1 MSLGRTGVSIC
12 TTKESE
18 RRSLTQSSRSW
29 LFKML
34 LCLALGFTPN
44 ASTAAEKEKL
54 DLSNLSLEQLMEIR
68 VDTVFGASKF
78 LQKVTE
84 APASITIVTSEDI
97 RSYGSRTLAEIL
109 QSVRGFYVS
118 YDRNYSYLGVR
129 GLGRPGDYNTRILL
143 LIDGHR
149 INENI
154 YNMAPVGTEFPLD
167 VDLIERVEIIRGP
180 SSSIYGANA
189 FFGVINVI
197 TRTGKDLKGFE
208 VSGEAGSLNSYDG
221 RLTYGN
227 RSERNVDFLISGSFY
242 ESEGQRRLYV
252 KEFDN
257 PGTNNGIAESADRDR
272 FQHFFGSAT
281 FADFTA
287 QGLLASRKKLIP
299 TGAFATVFNNPGSYT
314 VDAWGYVDLRY
325 ENTLGKRWNVFSR
338 LSYDRYDYQGDY
350 ISDYSDNETPL
361 ILTNKDL
368 SRGDWL
374 TSEVGL
380 NRNLGEHHKL
390 TFGTEYRA
398 NLRENQTNFD
408 ELAVYV
414 DQRRRSRNWG
424 VYAQDDFAVRKNLR
438 LNLGIRH
445 DRYESFGGTTN
456 PRLGLIYDPR
466 KGTTLKV
473 LYGHAFRAPNTYELY
488 YNAGTTSRPNPDL
501 KPETIRTQEVVLEQ
515 YVGQKYRISLSA
527 FHNHIN
533 GLITQGTDDHGLIRF
548 RNADHVKANGIE
560 LELEG
565 KWANGLQGQFGYTLQ
580 RSEDR
585 QTHLPLSNSPRHLA
599 KLNLRA
605 PLFGGRMIPGLTFL
619 YTSRRKTLG
628 EEYAGGFLLPSFTL
642 SSGKFLKNFDASVS
656 VYNFTN
662 RIYGDPG
669 AEEHLQPIIFQNGR
683 TVRAKLTF
691 RIP

>member
-1 MSLGRTGVSIC
+1 MSIDRTGVRIC
-12 TTKESE
+12 PTKKSG
-18 RRSLTQSSRSW
+18 RRNLAQSSRCW
-29 LFKML
+29 LFKIL

-44 ASTAAEKEKL
+44 ASTSAEKEKV
-54 DLSNLSLEQLMEIR
+54 DLSNLSLEQLMEIP

-97 RSYGSRTLAEIL
+97 RTYGYRTLAEIL

-154 YNMAPVGTEFPLD
+154 YNMAPIGTEFPLD

-189 FFGVINVI
+189 FFGVVNVI
-197 TRTGKDLKGFE
+197 TRTGKDLKGLE
-208 VSGEAGSLNSYDG
+208 ASGEAGSLNSYDG

-227 RSERNVDFLISGSFY
+227 RFGRNVNFLISGSFY
-242 ESEGQRRLYV
+242 ESEGQRRLYF
-252 KEFDN
+252 KEFDD
-257 PGTNNGIAESADRDR
+257 PSTNNGIAENADRDR
-272 FQHFFGSAT
+272 FQHFFGTAT
-281 FADFTA
+281 FTDFTV

-299 TGAFATVFNNPGSYT
+299 TGAFATVFNNPGSYS
-314 VDAWGYVDLRY
+314 VDAWGYLDLRY
-325 ENTLGKRWNVFSR
+325 ERTLRKQWNVFSR
-338 LSYDRYDYQGDY
+338 LSYDRYDYRGDY
-350 ISDYSDNETPL
+350 ISDYSDNEMPL
-361 ILTNKDL
+361 IVTNKDV

-380 NRNLGEHHKL
+380 NRNVGERHKL

-398 NLRENQTNFD
+398 NLRENQLNFD
-408 ELAVYV
+408 DFGVYV
-414 DQRRRSRNWG
+414 DQRRQSKNWG

-488 YNAGTTSRPNPDL
+488 YDAGTSSRSNPDL
-501 KPETIRTQEVVLEQ
+501 RPETIRTQEVVLEQ
-515 YVGQKYRISLSA
+515 YLGQKYRISLSA
-527 FHNHIN
+527 FHNDIE
-533 GLITQGTDDHGLIRF
+533 GLITQGTDEDGLIRF
-548 RNADHVKANGIE
+548 RNADQLKANGID

-580 RSEDR
+580 RSEDP

-605 PLFGGRMIPGLTFL
+605 PLFGGKLIPGLTFL

-628 EEYAGGFLLPSFTL
+628 EEYASGFLLPSFTL

-669 AEEHLQPIIFQNGR
+669 AEEHLQPVILQNGR